1 MLMMM
6 MTNFPNFQD
15 KHTRSAKR
23 LIYEPNIAKRPS
35 KHSADVNKYNDDVVN
50 CKSGLLKYFG
60 NVISN
65 VVRVSRIYV
74 NFHTRLD
81 WGRTKV
87 APEITCGSWSLFQMK
102 VRFLTFIFYI

>member
-35 KHSADVNKYNDDVVN
+35 KHSADVNKYNDDVV
-50 CKSGLLKYFG
+50 
-60 NVISN
+60 
-65 VVRVSRIYV
+65 
-74 NFHTRLD
+74 
-81 WGRTKV
+81 
-87 APEITCGSWSLFQMK
+87 
-102 VRFLTFIFYI
+102 LTANRDF